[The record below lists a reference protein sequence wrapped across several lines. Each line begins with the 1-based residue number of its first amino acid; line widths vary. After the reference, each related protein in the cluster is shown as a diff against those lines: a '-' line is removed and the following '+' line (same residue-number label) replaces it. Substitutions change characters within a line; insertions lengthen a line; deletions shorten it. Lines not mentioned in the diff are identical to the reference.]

1 MPRRQAPP
9 AVGSSP
15 QTSDSACGVA
25 GSWTCRAAV
34 KRYKGVKR
42 RYFRSAAGGGAARVC
57 QNCRSGL
64 RPSVEGT
71 AEATTVQSGL
81 LLAARP
87 GVRVR
92 RGRRRVRVR
101 RSARAAG
108 QCPRCG
114 ALAPAPKGTP
124 SALQGSCDW
133 LLPSGHQRE
142 TTGDSHG
149 RSGKSKAH
157 DRACYAGNRRVVR
170 GAGPDG
176 IARSRRRDVL
186 GRDRRWAGQSQRE
199 LLHQLHAR
207 RRRAGAPRSLL
218 SDFVQDQP
226 CDPLDPSCVPFPG
239 LIRVTASG
247 IPGTGFG
254 FDHWTGACSAMNANC
269 QEPVTDDMTATAVFR
284 DTEAPSA
291 GLTASISGTLQ
302 RLRADAGDN
311 VGVTQV
317 EFGVRGVRRRT
328 DTRAP
333 YTWSLDTTTIADGP
347 GEITATSFD
356 AAGNSRVTT
365 MNIAVD
371 NSGPTL
377 TIAP

>member
-1 MPRRQAPP
+1 MGAAARARHTIGRAMPAI
-9 AVGSSP
+9 
-15 QTSDSACGVA
+15 VA
-25 GSWTCRAAV
+25 S
-34 KRYKGVKR
+34 
-42 RYFRSAAGGGAARVC
+42 SAALALTASPAAA
-57 QNCRSGL
+57 
-64 RPSVEGT
+64 EGT
-71 AEATTVQSGL
+71 FSVAIDGGPGRVSGNYSINCT
-81 LLAARP
+81 RD
-87 GVRVR
+87 V
-92 RGRRRVRVR
+92 
-101 RSARAAG
+101 
-108 QCPRCG
+108 G
-114 ALAPAPKGTP
+114 APEP
-124 SALQGSCDW
+124 
-133 LLPSGHQRE
+133 
-142 TTGDSHG
+142 HG
-149 RSGKSKAH
+149 RCSA
-157 DRACYAGNRRVVR
+157 
-170 GAGPDG
+170 
-176 IARSRRRDVL
+176 
-186 GRDRRWAGQSQRE
+186 
-199 LLHQLHAR
+199 
-207 RRRAGAPRSLL
+207 
-218 SDFVQDQP
+218 FVQDQP

-291 GLTASISGTLQ
+291 GLTATVSGTL